1 MASLQDVAGALY
13 LKITRLEERVRALEE
28 TIQVKKTTKA
38 TNKTKKE
45 KGQ

>member
-13 LKITRLEERVRALEE
+13 LKIARLEERVRALEE
-28 TIQVKKTTKA
+28 TMQAKKTTKA
-38 TNKTKKE
+38 TKTKKE